1 MKSFIKF
8 LFFLGI
14 GVGIL
19 YFVYQNQEAAYQLGK
34 ECDPN
39 KYPSDNLWD
48 YVVTAFSQT
57 NLFWLLMVCV
67 AFMVS
72 NISRA
77 LRWNLLIEPLGYKP
91 RAANAFF
98 ATMVGYFINLALP
111 RAGEIAKPATL
122 AKYEKIPVDKL
133 IGTIVA
139 DRVFDVIMLLLMI
152 GLTFLLQ
159 FQHLYNFLFGEKVP
173 VTCVTGIVQ
182 EVGEPFPWLT
192 VFLVLVAIGVLTLSI
207 IFIKWNAIKETAFF
221 QKVKAL
227 ALNFYAGMKT
237 VFELRRGKL
246 VQFLIHTV
254 VIWFMY
260 YIMMY
265 ICFWAYEPTS
275 ELSALTA
282 LLVFVFGAFG
292 IVIPSPGGI
301 GTYQLAVTAGLI
313 IYAVPGPQAFAFSN
327 IIFFTINIFCNVLF
341 GFLAYILLPIYNKGY
356 EPTLP
361 TTKE

>member
-34 ECDPN
+34 ECDPS
-39 KYPSDNLWD
+39 KYPADSLWD
-48 YVVTAFSQT
+48 YVVDAFSQT
-57 NLFWLLMVCV
+57 NLFWLLVVCA

-72 NISRA
+72 NVSRA
-77 LRWNLLIEPLGYKP
+77 MRWNLLISPLGYKP

-98 ATMVGYFINLALP
+98 ATMVGYLINLALP

-122 AKYEKIPVDKL
+122 AQYEKIPVDKL

-139 DRVFDVIMLLLMI
+139 DRVFDVIMLLI
-152 GLTFLLQ
+152 VVGLTFLLQ
-159 FQHLYNFLFGEKVP
+159 FQHLYNFLFGEKEP
-173 VTCVTGIVQ
+173 ETCITGVVQ
-182 EVGEPFPWLT
+182 EVAAPFPWLT
-192 VFLVLVAIGVLTLSI
+192 IFLVLLGIGLLVLLI

-221 QKVKAL
+221 AKIKAL
-227 ALNFYAGMKT
+227 ALNFYEGMKT
-237 VFELRRGKL
+237 VFALRRGKL
-246 VQFLIHTV
+246 IMFFVHTIL
-254 VIWFMY
+254 IWFMY
-260 YIMMY
+260 YMMTY
-265 ICFWAYEPTS
+265 MCFLAYEPTS
-275 ELSALTA
+275 ELSALAA

-301 GTYQLAVTAGLI
+301 GTYQLAVTAALI
-313 IYAVPGPQAFAFSN
+313 IYAVPGPEAFAYSN

-341 GFLAYILLPIYNKGY
+341 GFIAYILLPIYNKGY

-361 TTKE
+361 TGQE